1 MSNLAL
7 VEKQPIPSLSWADFR
22 RTFRW
27 RQGEHLAA
35 IAPTG
40 AGKTTLFTELVPYRR
55 YNMFFGTKLRDKTY
69 NHLLRQGF
77 RRVQSID
84 DVRNWDNKVLLWPDA
99 GKTIS
104 ETIFKQRA
112 TFLRA
117 LDVIAKQGGWSLWVD
132 EAKYL
137 SEFLKLKTEL
147 TFALEQLR
155 SIDSTV
161 ISGAQRPSYI
171 PPSVLSNSTHVFLW
185 KTTHDDDAKR
195 LADIGGIDSRLVA
208 QTAKTL
214 DDHEFLYIRARGT
227 NNKLVRSQ
235 VEKVNA

>member
-1 MSNLAL
+1 MTLAA
-7 VEKQPIPSLSWADFR
+7 VEREPIPTVNWSEFR
-22 RTFRW
+22 RAFHW
-27 RQGEHLAA
+27 HQGEHLAA

-40 AGKTTLFTELVPYRR
+40 AGKTTLFTQLTPYRK
-55 YNMFFGTKLRDKTY
+55 YNIFFGTKIRDKTY
-69 NHLLRQGF
+69 TALQRQGF
-77 RRVQSID
+77 KRVQSID
-84 DVRNWDNKVLLWPDA
+84 DVRNWDRNVLLWPDS
-99 GKTIS
+99 GKTIT

-112 TFLRA
+112 AFLRA
-117 LDVIAKQGGWSLWVD
+117 LDVIAKQGGWSVWVD

-137 SEFLKLKTEL
+137 SEFLRLKTEL

-185 KTTHDDDAKR
+185 KTTYDDDAKR
-195 LADIGGIDSRLVA
+195 LADIGGIDARLVA

-227 NNKLVRSQ
+227 NSQIVRSQ
-235 VEKVNA
+235 VERNRT

>member
-1 MSNLAL
+1 MTT
-7 VEKQPIPSLSWADFR
+7 EKATEIPSVTWADFR

-27 RQGEHLAA
+27 HQGEHLAA

-40 AGKTTLFTELVPYRR
+40 AGKTTLFKELTPYRR
-55 YNMFFGTKLRDKTY
+55 YNLFFGTKVHDKTY
-69 NHLLRQGF
+69 AELQRKGF
-77 RRVQSID
+77 RRVNSID
-84 DVRNWDNKVLLWPDA
+84 EIRQWDNNVLLWPKPK
-99 GKTIS
+99 KTIAD
-104 ETIFKQRA
+104 TIYSQRN
-112 TFLRA
+112 TFLNA
-117 LDVIAKQGGWSLWVD
+117 LDVVAKQGGWSLWVD

-137 SEFLKLKTEL
+137 SEFLRLKTEL

-185 KTTHDDDAKR
+185 KTTYDDDAKR
-195 LADIGGIDSRLVA
+195 LADIGGIDAKLVA

-227 NNKLVRSQ
+227 NSQMVRSQ
-235 VEKVNA
+235 VGR